1 MGNKPKWNEALSNAM
16 RGILGTTREVFT
28 NANGSNVVLEKYGDK
43 WHRDPSEGSP
53 DWDAENEEEPEDE
66 EDDEEETSD
75 NNGGVGEPGTSNK
88 VGQSAPK
95 PGTTGC
101 NPYPEKLGSGGTGS
115 PTKKKIK
122 EPEGSREQKSKSPVG
137 ENEPFKK
144 SREYKVYEQMR
155 DEINKQ
161 FEYFYKTGKFS
172 IDPTKM
178 MNEVFHNIMGKNG
191 YKAVFNNWFKTV
203 AEKHTWIKKAWEK
216 YQAIAPTKFAKTLK
230 KKLTLQNIGKLLKL
244 KPSVMTKLN
253 KAFNLLKIFKGIASN
268 PVGFIINAFT
278 KGAGM
283 SAEMGDLITAVGS
296 GSASDILSYI
306 ITLIIA

>member
-16 RGILGTTREVFT
+16 RGQIGTTREVFT

-43 WHRDPSEGSP
+43 WHRDDSEGSP

-66 EDDEEETSD
+66 EESEDDEE
-75 NNGGVGEPGTSNK
+75 GGGGD
-88 VGQSAPK
+88 
-95 PGTTGC
+95 
-101 NPYPEKLGSGGTGS
+101 GTGS
-115 PTKKKIK
+115 SNPSNNKVEPNKEKKKEK
-122 EPEGSREQKSKSPVG
+122 VSKNCGGNDHKRSPEPETSRNQDNDKINEQKFG
-137 ENEPFKK
+137 TEEPFKK

-191 YKAVFNNWFKTV
+191 YKSVFNNWFKNV
-203 AEKHTWIKKAWEK
+203 AEKHSWIKKAWEK
-216 YQAIAPTKFAKTLK
+216 YQAIAPTKFAKVLK

-296 GSASDILSYI
+296 GSAGDILSYI

>member
-16 RGILGTTREVFT
+16 RGQIGTTREVFT
-28 NANGSNVVLEKYGDK
+28 NSNGSNVMLEKTGDK
-43 WHRDPSEGSP
+43 WRKDNSFGSNP
-53 DWDAENEEEPEDE
+53 GDDEEDEEEPEDE
-66 EDDEEETSD
+66 EEDGEDDEEGGGGPSNPNQTPVKPNNEKQVEKKKKPICVVKEKRQPEPETSRNQD
-75 NNGGVGEPGTSNK
+75 NDKTN
-88 VGQSAPK
+88 
-95 PGTTGC
+95 
-101 NPYPEKLGSGGTGS
+101 
-115 PTKKKIK
+115 
-122 EPEGSREQKSKSPVG
+122 EQKFGP
-137 ENEPFKK
+137 EQPFKK

-178 MNEVFHNIMGKNG
+178 MNEVFHNIMGKAG
-191 YKAVFNNWFKTV
+191 YKSVFNNWFKNV
-203 AEKHTWIKKAWEK
+203 ADKHTWIKKAWEK
-216 YQAIAPTKFAKTLK
+216 YQAIAPTKFAKVLK

-283 SAEMGDLITAVGS
+283 SVEMGDLITAVGS
-296 GSASDILSYI
+296 GSAGDILSYI

>member
-16 RGILGTTREVFT
+16 RGQLGTTREVFT
-28 NANGSNVVLEKYGDK
+28 NSNGSNVVLEKYGDK
-43 WHRDPSEGSP
+43 WHKDNSEGSP

-66 EDDEEETSD
+66 EDTDEGED
-75 NNGGVGEPGTSNK
+75 DGQGGGG
-88 VGQSAPK
+88 
-95 PGTTGC
+95 
-101 NPYPEKLGSGGTGS
+101 GGTGS
-115 PTKKKIK
+115 SNPTNNKVEPNKEKKKEQRKKVSK
-122 EPEGSREQKSKSPVG
+122 ENKKSPEPQTSRNQDNDKTNEQKFG
-137 ENEPFKK
+137 TEEPFKK

-191 YKAVFNNWFKTV
+191 YKSVFNNWFKTV

-296 GSASDILSYI
+296 GSAGDILSYI

>member
-16 RGILGTTREVFT
+16 RGQIGTTREVFT
-28 NANGSNVVLEKYGDK
+28 NANGSNVMLEKTGDK
-43 WHRDPSEGSP
+43 WHKDNSFGSNP
-53 DWDAENEEEPEDE
+53 GDDEEDEEEPEDE
-66 EDDEEETSD
+66 EDDEEDDNNPGGGGPSNPNQTPVKPNNEKQVEKKKKPICVVEEKRSPEPETSRNQD
-75 NNGGVGEPGTSNK
+75 NDKTN
-88 VGQSAPK
+88 
-95 PGTTGC
+95 
-101 NPYPEKLGSGGTGS
+101 
-115 PTKKKIK
+115 
-122 EPEGSREQKSKSPVG
+122 EQKFGP
-137 ENEPFKK
+137 EQPFKK

-191 YKAVFNNWFKTV
+191 YKSVFNNWFKNV

-296 GSASDILSYI
+296 GSAGDILSYI

>member
-16 RGILGTTREVFT
+16 RGQMGTTREVFT
-28 NANGSNVVLEKYGDK
+28 NANGSNVVLEKFGDK
-43 WHRDPSEGSP
+43 WHRDDSMGSP
-53 DWDAENEEEPEDE
+53 DPDAEEEEEPEDE
-66 EDDEEETSD
+66 EDNEDDEGGGGGGGTNTTACNPFPEKVEPNKEKKKERRKKVSKESKKSPEPETSRNQD
-75 NNGGVGEPGTSNK
+75 NDKTN
-88 VGQSAPK
+88 
-95 PGTTGC
+95 
-101 NPYPEKLGSGGTGS
+101 
-115 PTKKKIK
+115 
-122 EPEGSREQKSKSPVG
+122 EQKFGP
-137 ENEPFKK
+137 EQPFKK

-191 YKAVFNNWFKTV
+191 YKSVFNNWFKNV
-203 AEKHTWIKKAWEK
+203 AEKHTWIKKTWEK

-296 GSASDILSYI
+296 GSAGDILSYI